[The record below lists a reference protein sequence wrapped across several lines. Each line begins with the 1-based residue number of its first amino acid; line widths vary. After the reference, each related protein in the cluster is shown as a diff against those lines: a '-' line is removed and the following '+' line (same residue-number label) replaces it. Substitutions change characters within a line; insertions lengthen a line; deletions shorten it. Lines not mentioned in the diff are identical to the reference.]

1 MQKITANIHLN
12 HIRRNA
18 KVFLELTGKP
28 LCAVVKANAYGHGA
42 VQVVNALEGLVDC
55 FAVALL
61 DEAIEISTAACGRDI
76 LIFTPPLCETDV
88 LSAGWHNFI
97 LTVDSEQTARLVDR
111 VANEAKMPVRA
122 HVKVN
127 TGMNRYGMNAQS
139 LGKVCR
145 LLKEN
150 AYVRVEG
157 LYSHIYGDTLALA
170 EQALQTFLRMQDI
183 AKRYFPHLLCHLS
196 ATYGALLGKE
206 YYLDMTRIGIGLYGY
221 LPSGEKRFAPAL
233 HKAMSVYAPV
243 VHTRR
248 YTGGGAGYGKPLQN
262 MPKDGCLSVV
272 RCGYADG
279 FLRQKQNGTMD
290 AQSHA
295 NAWCMDAHIL
305 EGRYKKG
312 TFVPIML
319 DADKTARSTQ
329 TIPYE
334 VLCAATRRAQLVY
347 DWE

>member
-18 KVFLELTGKP
+18 KTFLELTGKP

-42 VQVVNALEGLVDC
+42 VQVVNALEGVADC

-61 DEAIEISTAACGRDI
+61 DEAIEISTAACGKDI

-88 LSAGWHNFI
+88 LSAAWHNFI

-111 VANEAKMPVRA
+111 VANAAKIPVRT
-122 HVKVN
+122 HMKVN

-139 LGKVCR
+139 LGKACR

-157 LYSHIYGDTLALA
+157 LYSHIYGDTFALA
-170 EQALQTFLRMQDI
+170 AQSLEKFLCMQRI
-183 AKRYFPHLLCHLS
+183 AKRYFPQLICHLS

-206 YYLDMTRIGIGLYGY
+206 YHLDMTRIGIGLYGY
-221 LPSGEKRFAPAL
+221 LPAGEKRFTPAL

-243 VHTRR
+243 VYTRR
-248 YTGGGAGYGKPLQN
+248 YQGGGAGYGKPLEGI
-262 MPKDGCLSVV
+262 PKDGCLSVV
-272 RCGYADG
+272 RSGYADG
-279 FLRQKQNGTMD
+279 FLRQKQNGAFGCQT
-290 AQSHA
+290 HA
-295 NAWCMDAHIL
+295 NAWCMDAHIR

-312 TFVPIML
+312 EVVPIML
-319 DADKTARSTQ
+319 DADETARITQ

-334 VLCAATRRAQLVY
+334 VLCAVTRRAQFVY